1 VCTWTKKVI
10 NTRVDLTALTAWRP
24 TNHRLSCLHLPEQQ
38 PIKREPIKQK
48 KPVVFVVPVN

>member
-1 VCTWTKKVI
+1 MWTKKVI
-10 NTRVDLTALTAWRP
+10 NTCVDLTALTAWRP